1 MTTIPLP
8 FQSVNKAQAFLA
20 LALAV
25 PALANPLLRVRL
37 PLSFQSP

>member
-1 MTTIPLP
+1 MSSMTTTPLLL
-8 FQSVNKAQAFLA
+8 QSVNKAQAFLA

-37 PLSFQSP
+37 PLSY